1 MSVAPMDI
9 NEIALL
15 LGRKDIEIL
24 QLQYQVTNLN
34 AELAKLSQQ
43 GTGKVD
49 SGQLKEVS
57 GGTAGN

>member
-1 MSVAPMDI
+1 MDI

-24 QLQYQVTNLN
+24 QLQYQVANLN

-43 GTGKVD
+43 GAGKVD
-49 SGQLKEVS
+49 SDQLKEVA